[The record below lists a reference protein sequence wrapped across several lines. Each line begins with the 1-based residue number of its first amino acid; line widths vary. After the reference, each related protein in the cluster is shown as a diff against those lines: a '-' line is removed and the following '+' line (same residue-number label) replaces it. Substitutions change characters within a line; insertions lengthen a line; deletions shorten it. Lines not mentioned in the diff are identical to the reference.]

1 MTTYTCDICSEEK
14 TLSQMTLCGNGH
26 FGGCQ
31 KCHMQFIKEQYKTS
45 FRIFGGDSM
54 VQKCMYCREDM
65 DDRQMGEDWSLKLS
79 KLQPIMMLNY
89 INNNFEN
96 VNNVK
101 IKDIVSDYD
110 DKAKPKPFS
119 YDILEEL
126 VEKTKHRNGLKALC
140 KTLGQRFISDI
151 EFNALFISYLDLDCE
166 ADDDD
171 DEDEIEIEIICING
185 KEYYMTENKELY
197 DPETEDLI
205 GKYDKVNDSIICV

>member
-31 KCHMQFIKEQYKTS
+31 KCHMQFIKEKYKTS

-54 VQKCMYCREDM
+54 VQKCMYCREKMHDY
-65 DDRQMGEDWSLKLS
+65 QMGENWSLKLS

-96 VNNVK
+96 VNNAK
-101 IKDIVSDYD
+101 LSDIVSDCD
-110 DKAKPKPFS
+110 DISKPKPFS
-119 YDILEEL
+119 YDMFEGL
-126 VEKTKHRNGLKALC
+126 VEKYKHRNGLKVLC
-140 KTLGQRFISDI
+140 KVTGKTFSSDI
-151 EFNALFISYLDLDCE
+151 EFKALFMSYL
-166 ADDDD
+166 DDDD
-171 DEDEIEIEIICING
+171 DDDVIEVEIICING

-197 DPETEDLI
+197 NPETSDLI
-205 GKYDKVNDSIICV
+205 GKYDKVNDSIICM